1 MWYRC
6 PNVQKLASFA
16 ALPKSFVGRKEP
28 WCSRVGLEPVVPF
41 DPYVQT
47 ASAEL
52 VLALTYSFS
61 APLRCTTQLSH
72 VRAERRDGDG
82 DEEAEAEERED
93 EDLSRFV
100 LMQSTPEDM
109 RVCSFFSPIL
119 FHFPLRYF

>member
-1 MWYRC
+1 MWYRS

-72 VRAERRDGDG
+72 VRAELRDG
-82 DEEAEAEERED
+82 DEEAEEEKERED

-119 FHFPLRYF
+119 FHSPLRYF